1 MRILLTTTRGAGH
14 FGPMAP
20 FADAFRRAGDD
31 ILFATVPAGAGMIDA
46 AGYPVTLFDPAD
58 DDLRQPIFERAVEL
72 SELDSNHLVVGDVF
86 VRLDARA
93 AYPGI
98 LRIIDD
104 YEPDLVLHEV
114 GELAAPLAAEAR
126 GVPSARVAITLSG
139 TMEPITGTLLAA
151 LDELRAEFGLEPDPD
166 GERQGATPYLTLMPA
181 ALDDGDAPCTIRFR
195 EARTT
200 ARPLPFRWP
209 DEDLPLVYL
218 TFGSVVPQMSF
229 FPDLYRRAIDGLA
242 ALPLRVLVTV
252 GNHADPQAL
261 GPLPANVHADALGA
275 AGRRAAARLGDGL
288 PRRLGHDARRPGR
301 RRAAGDPA
309 AVRRPA
315 AQRAPRRRAGRGHRA
330 RRRAVRGAVAR
341 RVGPPGARRPGL
353 PRRRGRDR
361 RGLVVAAAG
370 RRSAADPPRGAPD
383 GLEPAVLGG
392 VEHGLRA
399 VDRAELAVDVVQVR
413 AHRARGE

>member
-31 ILFATVPAGAGMIDA
+31 ILFATVPAGAGMIDE
-46 AGYPVTLFDPAD
+46 AGYPVTLFDAAD
-58 DDLRQPIFERAVEL
+58 DSLRQPIFERAAEL

-98 LRIIDD
+98 LRIIDE
-104 YEPDLVLHEV
+104 YQPDLVLHEV

-126 GVPSARVAITLSG
+126 GVPSARVAITLSA
-139 TMEPITGTLLAA
+139 TMEPITATLLAA
-151 LDELRAEFGLEPDPD
+151 LDELRAEFGLDPDPD
-166 GERQGATPYLTLMPA
+166 GERLGATPYLTLMPER
-181 ALDDGDAPCTIRFR
+181 LDDGDAPSTLRFR

-252 GNHADPQAL
+252 GRHADPRAL
-261 GPLPANVHADALGA
+261 GPLPANVHATQWVPQADVLPHASVMVCHGGSGTMRGGLAAGVPLVILPLFADQPHNARRVAELGA
-275 AGRRAAARLGDGL
+275 GIALDGGPSAIPWLAESVRQVRADPAYRAAAAEIAEDAWSL
-288 PRRLGHDARRPGR
+288 PPVDA
-301 RRAAGDPA
+301 
-309 AVRRPA
+309 
-315 AQRAPRRRAGRGHRA
+315 APRILR
-330 RRRAVRGAVAR
+330 
-341 RVGPPGARRPGL
+341 
-353 PRRRGRDR
+353 
-361 RGLVVAAAG
+361 
-370 RRSAADPPRGAPD
+370 
-383 GLEPAVLGG
+383 EVLQT
-392 VEHGLRA
+392 A
-399 VDRAELAVDVVQVR
+399 
-413 AHRARGE
+413 